1 MERREVIKKKLK
13 NLEKALKKVIF
24 KKKLEECFVD
34 FNIGGRFGL
43 TILLLN
49 DVFFS

>member
-1 MERREVIKKKLK
+1 MIKRKIE
-13 NLEKALKKVIF
+13 NVEKALKKVIF
-24 KKKLEECFVD
+24 KKLEECFVD
-34 FNIGGRFGL
+34 FNIGRRSGL